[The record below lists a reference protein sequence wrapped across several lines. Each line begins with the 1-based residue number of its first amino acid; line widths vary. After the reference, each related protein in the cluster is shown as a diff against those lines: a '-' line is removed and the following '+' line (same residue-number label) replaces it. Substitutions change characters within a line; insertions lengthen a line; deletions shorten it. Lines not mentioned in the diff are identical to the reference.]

1 MNPLVSGWLDDF
13 PAPQLSLCSLC
24 DTTAIVVTHNTCACL
39 FTLHQP
45 GRGRESAESDASADD
60 LGESL
65 TPLAPTSMPTKPD
78 FKGALPHRMAG
89 KVHDASADGIGVR
102 GIERNRDNIL
112 NDDHGGAHSS
122 RKGHRSHPVSNAGPQ
137 GLLGSPRPESEEQQS
152 GMKLTEHLQQI
163 LQSSK
168 APDTPPFDNGRGD

>member
-1 MNPLVSGWLDDF
+1 MHVP
-13 PAPQLSLCSLC
+13 
-24 DTTAIVVTHNTCACL
+24 ACL

-45 GRGRESAESDASADD
+45 GRGREPAESDASADD
-60 LGESL
+60 LDGSP
-65 TPLAPTSMPTKPD
+65 TPLASTLMPTKPD
-78 FKGALPHRMAG
+78 FKGAPPHFMAR
-89 KVHDASADGIGVR
+89 KVRDASADGIGVR

-112 NDDHGGAHSS
+112 NGDHGGAHSS

-152 GMKLTEHLQQI
+152 RMKLTEHLQQI

-168 APDTPPFDNGRGD
+168 APDTQPSDTGRGD